1 MKLKA
6 LLLTAVALFAAAPLT
21 SHAQNVIWDYTAL
34 GAAPASNDLIFI
46 KDVSASVSKTIT
58 VANLFTSPTLVTP
71 TLGVA
76 TATTINKVT
85 LTAPATGS
93 TLTIADGKVLTISNT
108 LIFTGTDSSSVA
120 FGTGGTVTYT
130 ANNLSVF
137 AATTSAQLAGVI
149 SNETGTGV
157 MVLNDTPTLITP
169 VLGVATATTINK
181 VTITAPAT
189 GATLTIADGKVLTA
203 SNTLTFTGTD
213 STSFKFPA
221 TSNTVV
227 TSSLT
232 TNDVD
237 AANAIWLA
245 SSAIVLEGAAA
256 DAHEGRIIPADFTA
270 DVDFKLPDA
279 AAGTYAL
286 MMSTLATNAPGIANS
301 VTAASNELIFEGTAD
316 AHEHKLTSDDATA
329 DVLYKLGTA
338 PAGTYNVRANV
349 VEARTATVDGTTT
362 GTISAGVTHV
372 TVTSDSADKIIILPA
387 PVVGA
392 EICIDVGATGF
403 ELRSSAP
410 ETVTINGGS
419 GADAESAIAANSTL
433 ILKCVSATAWKGVF
447 MDADGDVAKIEA
459 AAP

>member
-6 LLLTAVALFAAAPLT
+6 LLLTALLAAAPLVKAQT
-21 SHAQNVIWDYTAL
+21 SIWSYSEL
-34 GAAPASNDLIFI
+34 GAAPATNDVLFLY
-46 KDVSASVSKTIT
+46 DTSATASKTLTI
-58 VANLFTSPTLVTP
+58 AHLFTSPTLTTP
-71 TLGVA
+71 VLGVA
-76 TATTINKVT
+76 TATSVNGLTIT
-85 LTAPATGS
+85 TSTG
-93 TLTIADGKVLTISNT
+93 TLTITNGKTLSVSNT
-108 LIFTGTDSSSVA
+108 LTFTGTDSSTVA
-120 FGTGGTVTYT
+120 FGAGGTVVYT
-130 ANNLSVF
+130 SNHLGAL
-137 AATTSAQLAGVI
+137 AATTSAQLAGVL
-149 SNETGTGV
+149 SNESGTGV
-157 MVLNDTPTLITP
+157 AVFNDTPTLITP
-169 VLGVATATTINK
+169 VLGVATATSINGL
-181 VTITAPAT
+181 TITSST
-189 GATLTIADGKVLTA
+189 GTLTITNGKTLAA

-237 AANAIWLA
+237 AANAVWLA
-245 SSAIVLEGAAA
+245 SSAIVLEGATA
-256 DAHEGRIIPADFTA
+256 DANEGRIIPADFTA

-316 AHEHKLTSDDATA
+316 AHEHKLTSSDATS
-329 DVLYKLGTA
+329 DVLYNLRTA
-338 PAGTYNVRANV
+338 PAGTYNVKANV

-372 TVTSDSADKIIILPA
+372 TVTSDSADKIVILPA
-387 PVVGA
+387 PVVGD
-392 EICIDVGATGF
+392 EIVIDVGANGF

-410 ETVTINGGS
+410 ETIAINGGT
-419 GADAESAIAANSTL
+419 GADAESAIAANSTI
-433 ILKCVSATAWKGVF
+433 ILRCVSATAWKGVF
-447 MDADGDVAKIEA
+447 LDADGDVAKVEA